1 VIPEVTMSNAVV
13 EGLFL
18 LAFWAPPLAVAAGAL
33 ALLVKTPA
41 TSRSGARIHTTAL
54 TH

>member
-1 VIPEVTMSNAVV
+1 MPNALV
-13 EGLFL
+13 EGFFL
-18 LAFWAPPLAVAAGAL
+18 LAFWAPPLAVVVGAL

-41 TSRSGARIHTTAL
+41 PHRSSARVHTAAL

>member
-1 VIPEVTMSNAVV
+1 MPNAIV

-18 LAFWAPPLAVAAGAL
+18 LAFWAPPLAVAASAL
-33 ALLVKTPA
+33 ALLITSPA
-41 TSRSGARIHTTAL
+41 PRQAGARVHTTAL

>member
-1 VIPEVTMSNAVV
+1 MPKTIV

-18 LAFWAPPLAVAAGAL
+18 LAFWAPPLAVFAGAL
-33 ALLVKTPA
+33 ALLVKMP
-41 TSRSGARIHTTAL
+41 SPRRSGARIHTTAW